1 MCTTWVNQCRA
12 VAAGSAAASAAVR
25 VEKVADNS
33 WSLTGSAC
41 TLLAPA
47 QVTAADVRARA
58 VRLIPSASVGVAPHT
73 ATLVNIQT
81 VMWANT
87 PAIRELPAVAILG
100 RRVTIG
106 IKIDHVDWRFGD
118 GVSATTHDAGQSYDG
133 ARHPCRTVTCPGYF
147 GHVYTAT
154 GAVRVSATVSWV
166 ATFRVDGGAT
176 QTIPGAIAGP
186 TAQTPLQVKEARGV
200 LVPNPGEH

>member
-1 MCTTWVNQCRA
+1 MTLQMT
-12 VAAGSAAASAAVR
+12 AAGAWQSVGTTC
-25 VEKVADNS
+25 VAPAD
-33 WSLTGSAC
+33 
-41 TLLAPA
+41 APPAA

-200 LVPNPGEH
+200 LVPNPGDP